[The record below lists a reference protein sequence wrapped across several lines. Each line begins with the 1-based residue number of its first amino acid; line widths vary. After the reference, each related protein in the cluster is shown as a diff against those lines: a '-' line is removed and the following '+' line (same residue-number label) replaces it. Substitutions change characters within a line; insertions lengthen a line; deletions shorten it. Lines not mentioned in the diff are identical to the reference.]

1 MDDFTFA
8 PPKTVEIPS
17 LVSIL
22 IDLVLKHKLVDD
34 TKLLEATSQSNG
46 GKNLITFVSTTY
58 SELPMDIQH
67 RVMERCVELSL
78 LDDFWVGYFIP
89 GINELAALNA
99 RGSKITDAGVELVV
113 GGCPSLLS
121 LDLSFCTHITDNGF
135 SRLVGSY
142 WESYSHFPLP

>member
-1 MDDFTFA
+1 MDDFTYV
-8 PPKTVEIPS
+8 PQKTVVIPS

-46 GKNLITFVSTTY
+46 GKNLCTYVSTTY
-58 SELPMDIQH
+58 SELPMDLQH

-89 GINELAALNA
+89 GINELGALNA
-99 RGSKITDAGVELVV
+99 RGSNITDAGVELVV

-121 LDLSFCTHITDNGF
+121 LDLSFCGFITDNGF
-135 SRLVGSY
+135 SRLVGS
-142 WESYSHFPLP
+142 